1 MANERDIWAPF
12 SEKYKVH
19 EESYEFLRQA
29 MAANMR
35 PYPELGVEKARE
47 QADMRTKY
55 MCGDVEFQGEVSEI
69 IIPSPYSSEGIP
81 ASIYKPASS
90 PEIPVILVYFH
101 GGGLVVGTRDMN
113 KGPLKIIAQES
124 GAVVV
129 NVEYRLLPNPDAVMA
144 PFDDAVVA
152 TKWVLENKEVVG
164 GKLGSK
170 VGVGGD
176 SAGGQIAASVTND
189 VTGLDFQILVYPM
202 TDTTLRHESF
212 QEFKKVPGLNEDAI
226 KWFFENSLLHIP
238 DYTTNPRVN
247 AMVRTNTEASPPGL
261 ILLAELDPLVGCG
274 LDYAEKLRAAGV
286 SVQVEVIQGVPH
298 AFFSLREIFKTTTQE
313 AYAHVVTFL
322 KKRQQA

>member
-1 MANERDIWAPF
+1 MANEREIWAPF
-12 SEKYKVH
+12 AERYKVH
-19 EESYEFLRQA
+19 EESYEFVKQMLA
-29 MAANMR
+29 SNMR
-35 PYPELGVEKARE
+35 FHPELSVEEARH
-47 QADMRTKY
+47 QAEVRAKL
-55 MCGDVEFQGEVSEI
+55 MCGDVEFQGEDTEI

-101 GGGLVVGTRDMN
+101 GGGLVVGSRN
-113 KGPLKIIAQES
+113 LCKGPLKIISQES

-164 GKLGSK
+164 GKSESR

-176 SAGGQIAASVTND
+176 SSGGQIAASVTND
-189 VTGLDFQILVYPM
+189 VTGLDFQILIYPM

-212 QEFKKVPGLNEDAI
+212 REFKNVPVFNGDAI
-226 KWFFENSLLHIP
+226 QWLFKNSFHHIP

-261 ILLAELDPLVGCG
+261 ILLAELDPQVGCG

-286 SVQVEVIQGVPH
+286 SVQVEVIQGVLH
-298 AFFSLREIFKTTTQE
+298 SFFTLRQVFKTKSQE
-313 AYAHVVTFL
+313 AYAHIVRFL
-322 KKRQQA
+322 KKCQED